1 MIRLADR
8 KDCCGCGACAAVCPH
23 GAITM
28 VPDGMG
34 FCYPRVDMDRCVD
47 CHRCEDVCAFA
58 TNRSGKGV
66 RQACRPH
73 RTEGGGTQF
82 AHELSTA
89 EPLCPEVKGEVMA
102 EAIRFPA
109 LMDRSQSGGLAFALM
124 RKAVRGGM
132 VVYGAAIDAD
142 FAVRHRRVERE
153 EELEPLRLSKY
164 VQSEL
169 DPLPVLEDLK
179 AGRRVLFTGTPCQ
192 CAGVGSLCRKYR
204 DRLLLA
210 DILCHGVPAPSV
222 WRDYLAEQ
230 QRRQGKKLTRVLFR
244 DPSLGWHEHKEALF
258 FGDEK
263 RVSGEFTEL
272 FYRHLMLRPSCTV
285 CPFASVQ
292 RVSDLTMADCWGVE
306 KALPGFADDNR
317 GCSLLLCNTPE
328 GKAFAADFPAE
339 RVERRPVALEKVM
352 QANFL
357 APSTPKDGA
366 DLFENTYLRRGYS
379 VALRRCR
386 PGAIGIRLRRWA
398 RKAGI
403 KL

>member
-1 MIRLADR
+1 MNSRHAARIRW
-8 KDCCGCGACAAVCPH
+8 AV
-23 GAITM
+23 
-28 VPDGMG
+28 
-34 FCYPRVDMDRCVD
+34 
-47 CHRCEDVCAFA
+47 
-58 TNRSGKGV
+58 
-66 RQACRPH
+66 
-73 RTEGGGTQF
+73 
-82 AHELSTA
+82 
-89 EPLCPEVKGEVMA
+89 
-102 EAIRFPA
+102 IR
-109 LMDRSQSGGLAFALM
+109 
-124 RKAVRGGM
+124 
-132 VVYGAAIDAD
+132 Y
-142 FAVRHRRVERE
+142 
-153 EELEPLRLSKY
+153 
-164 VQSEL
+164 
-169 DPLPVLEDLK
+169 
-179 AGRRVLFTGTPCQ
+179 
-192 CAGVGSLCRKYR
+192 
-204 DRLLLA
+204 LLLA
-210 DILCHGVPAPSV
+210 AGTVIFTLPMMYMISTSLRPNGALYEYPPRFFPRWEALTLENYDYILHQSKFYLNFLNSV
-222 WRDYLAEQ
+222 TVSVTTIALAALVGSAMAFVL
-230 QRRQGKKLTRVLFR
+230 GKFQSKLTRVLFR

-285 CPFASVQ
+285 CPYASVQ

-328 GKAFAADFPAE
+328 GKAFAAEFPAE

>member
-34 FCYPRVDMDRCVD
+34 FRYPRVDMDRCVD
-47 CHRCEDVCAFA
+47 CHRCEDVCAFDA
-58 TNRSGKGV
+58 
-66 RQACRPH
+66 QEIP
-73 RTEGGGTQF
+73 RTSRGMTG
-82 AHELSTA
+82 AS
-89 EPLCPEVKGEVMA
+89 CPANAGHLMA

-142 FAVRHRRVERE
+142 FAVRHRRVECE

-169 DPLPVLEDLK
+169 DPQPVLEDLK

-210 DILCHGVPAPSV
+210 DILCHGVPAPNV

-230 QRRQGKKLTRVLFR
+230 ERRQGKKLTRVLFR

-339 RVERRPVALEKVM
+339 RVERRPVALKKVM